1 MSQSL
6 YQALQSSL
14 NCPCEHDVSLRLE
27 SRSADMPSNDDNER
41 TMYHIE
47 FQLAVSYMT
56 PTIDP
61 SRRLIDHRNWAEV
74 MIKAATA
81 TRTTSF
87 YLVLPVPTT
96 QSMKAQGKRSIGFS
110 RLAALLSST
119 NTAGTKIDVSMDV
132 LTSMTT
138 ITLGVSITGLENSA
152 TYLNLCKKI
161 RRAHRQKKN

>member
-14 NCPCEHDVSLRLE
+14 NCPCEHDLSLRLE
-27 SRSADMPSNDDNER
+27 IRSDDVPSNNDNER
-41 TMYHIE
+41 TMDHIE

-61 SRRLIDHRNWAEV
+61 SRRLVDDRNWEEV

-87 YLVLPVPTT
+87 YSVISAPTT

-110 RLAALLSST
+110 SLAAILSST
-119 NTAGTKIDVSMDV
+119 NTQAPRQMSPWM
-132 LTSMTT
+132 
-138 ITLGVSITGLENSA
+138 
-152 TYLNLCKKI
+152 YLHL
-161 RRAHRQKKN
+161 